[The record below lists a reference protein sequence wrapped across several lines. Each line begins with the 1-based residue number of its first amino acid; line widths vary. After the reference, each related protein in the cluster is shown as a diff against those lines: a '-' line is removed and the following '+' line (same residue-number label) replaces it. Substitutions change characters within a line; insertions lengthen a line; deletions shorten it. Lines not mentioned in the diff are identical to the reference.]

1 MSNITKFNNTIN
13 NLFDDLIKL
22 YPNNN
27 IFKVN
32 KEKFNMLI
40 KYNVK
45 KIMNEF
51 YNHLYKFKNEIL
63 TKDEK
68 FFLEQISNLND
79 DSNLKNI
86 IDLKHLWLDLDEKN
100 KNTLWLYFQV
110 LITLID
116 KEFVC

>member
-13 NLFDDLIKL
+13 NLFNDLIKL
-22 YPNNN
+22 YPDDN

-51 YNHLYKFKNEIL
+51 YNHLYEFKNEIL
-63 TKDEK
+63 NKDEK
-68 FFLEQISNLND
+68 FFLEKISNLNND
-79 DSNLKNI
+79 NHLKNI
-86 IDLKHLWLDLDEKN
+86 INLKDLWIDLDDKN
-100 KNTLWLYFQV
+100 KEILWLYFQV

-116 KEFVC
+116 KEFLS